1 MGSMTEIYALPRML
15 RLRAAGIKML
25 SGLQS
30 GTDDVVMLWKA
41 EEILQEAEA
50 ECRGEEA
57 IRGALQTRT
66 TQLEAENLELAQSI
80 MRLCE
85 DMRYIQGIARRGLGE
100 LPKDEP
106 IRASILRYVKQL
118 EAQRDTAYGYGR
130 DGGEPPW
137 MK

>member
-1 MGSMTEIYALPRML
+1 MAPSTERLALPRML
-15 RLRAAGIKML
+15 RLRTASIKML
-25 SGLQS
+25 SALQS
-30 GTDDVVMLWKA
+30 GTEDVVMLWKA
-41 EEILQEAEA
+41 EEILNEAEV
-50 ECRGEEA
+50 ECRGEGA
-57 IRGALQTRT
+57 IRSALQIRT
-66 TQLEAENLELAQSI
+66 TQLEAENLEQAQSI

-100 LPKDEP
+100 LPDNEP